1 MTMRD
6 TTPDLR
12 SFNLLP
18 WRHRQCRARRRNAI
32 SALAGGAVAALALV
46 AAAGTYWRHE
56 LRKAR
61 DQTSEIAAEIARHK
75 QTGTDL
81 AELQAGNA
89 ELAVL
94 LAEIERVQRR
104 NEALREWLAGL
115 PDAAP
120 TGLFLT
126 GLRLIGQGWE
136 IEGKVADLDQARLL
150 LGQLRKMPM
159 ISEARI
165 EEVQIGDEDS
175 RQFLLV
181 GRLKE

>member
-1 MTMRD
+1 MTMPD
-6 TTPDLR
+6 TKPGLR

-32 SALAGGAVAALALV
+32 AALAGGAVAALALV
-46 AAAGTYWRHE
+46 AAADTYWRHE
-56 LRKAR
+56 LREAR
-61 DQTSEIAAEIARHK
+61 DQTAEIAEEIARHK
-75 QTGTDL
+75 QAGADL
-81 AELQAGNA
+81 AELQAANA
-89 ELAVL
+89 GLAVL
-94 LAEIERVQRR
+94 LAEIERVQKR
-104 NEALREWLAGL
+104 NEALQEWLARL

-126 GLRLIGQGWE
+126 GLRLNGQGWE

-150 LGQLRKMPM
+150 LGRLRKMPM
-159 ISEARI
+159 VSEARI
-165 EEVQIGDEDS
+165 EEVQIGAEDS

>member
-1 MTMRD
+1 M
-6 TTPDLR
+6 R

-32 SALAGGAVAALALV
+32 SALACGAVAALALV
-46 AAAGTYWRHE
+46 AVTDSHWRHE
-56 LRKAR
+56 LQQAR
-61 DQTSEIAAEIARHK
+61 ERNSEIGAAIARHK
-75 QTGTDL
+75 QAGANL
-81 AELQAGNA
+81 AELQARNA

-104 NEALREWLAGL
+104 NEALREWLARL

-126 GLRLIGQGWE
+126 GLRLSGQGWE

-150 LGQLRKMPM
+150 LGQLREMPM
-159 ISEARI
+159 VSEARI
-165 EEVQIGDEDS
+165 EEVQIGEENS

-181 GRLKE
+181 GSLKK

>member
-1 MTMRD
+1 M
-6 TTPDLR
+6 R

-32 SALAGGAVAALALV
+32 SALACGALAALALV
-46 AAAGTYWRHE
+46 AAADTYWRHE
-56 LRKAR
+56 LRQAR
-61 DQTSEIAAEIARHK
+61 EQNSEIGAAIARHK
-75 QTGTDL
+75 QAGADL
-81 AELQAGNA
+81 AELRAQNAG
-89 ELAVL
+89 LAVL

-104 NEALREWLAGL
+104 NEALREWLARL

-126 GLRLIGQGWE
+126 GLRLSGQGWE

-159 ISEARI
+159 VSEARI
-165 EEVQIGDEDS
+165 EEVQIGAEDS